1 MSEFGWTPQA
11 AEQDRLPFRKIEADE
26 ILYEYDGP
34 RIFTVS
40 SDGGHFLFYL
50 SGSRTSGARYIVSP
64 CNQAI
69 VDELRVGAQTVLE
82 ALDRGVVWV
91 VDADWDGTVREV
103 WRTVLARIPGKSLPK
118 AGTMLLPGLQPALT
132 LRYTGPAFE
141 PGALKAGV
149 LQATI
154 QRAIDG
160 FRQLGGQEPVIQ
172 RLQVGSLELDFAAP
186 EPSESSS
193 KLFQAEL
200 PTGSRRSVLEDSLD
214 MLDYDDG
221 SLERLPKKHL
231 RILNDL
237 ALPELSGLSRVE
249 IGGRIF
255 DRQKKFFIDQEKSRR
270 IRNAIHYHD
279 EHNMRSFAALESSM
293 RPERVTGQIR
303 RFDKDNL
310 IFYLRPYGKSRSK
323 KCSFNASLLNEALHL
338 FAEDAS
344 VEISGFS
351 DGRTILVDSVKSVPG
366 LPQLS

>member
-1 MSEFGWTPQA
+1 MSDFGWTPQA
-11 AEQDRLPFRKIEADE
+11 AEQDRLPFREIVADE

-50 SGSRTSGARYIVSP
+50 SGSRASGARYIVAP
-64 CNQAI
+64 CNQNI

-91 VDADWDGTVREV
+91 VDAGWDGAIRDV

-160 FRQLGGQEPVIQ
+160 FRQLGGREPVIQ

-186 EPSESSS
+186 EPSDTPSG
-193 KLFQAEL
+193 LFHAEVAA
-200 PTGSRRSVLEDSLD
+200 GHRQSAFEDSLD
-214 MLDYDDG
+214 MLDYNDG
-221 SLERLPKKHL
+221 NLERLPKKHL

-255 DRQKKFFIDQEKSRR
+255 DRQKKFFIDEKKSQR
-270 IRNAIHYHD
+270 IRDAISYHD
-279 EHNMRSFAALESSM
+279 DHNMRIAAASPPAL
-293 RPERVTGQIR
+293 RPEKVSGQIR

-310 IFYLRPYGKSRSK
+310 IFYLRRFGKSRST
-323 KCSFNASLLNEALHL
+323 KCSFNASLLNEALYL
-338 FAEDAS
+338 FAQDAS
-344 VEISGFS
+344 VEVSGFS
-351 DGRTILVDSVKSVPG
+351 DGKTILVDSIRAIPS
-366 LPQLS
+366 LPQL